1 MKISHNSSYKQRS
14 RETDAK
20 SVFLTYSSILQ
31 VNFGVFLNSQDS
43 SLTFWKPCKPDRV
56 AGIMSRWMGAL
67 KANGLRGLNQVSER
81 EYGRARLY
89 MFGCFI

>member
-1 MKISHNSSYKQRS
+1 MM
-14 RETDAK
+14 
-20 SVFLTYSSILQ
+20 SSIPYAC
-31 VNFGVFLNSQDS
+31 LNE
-43 SLTFWKPCKPDRV
+43 LMMWR
-56 AGIMSRWMGAL
+56 IMSRWMGAL